1 MRILLL
7 ADNRVGLH
15 VTRHLADLGEDV
27 IGLYLHPD
35 NRQNLGSEIAE
46 ASGLSSSQI
55 WVASSGWSEQQLAMV
70 RDLNPDL
77 VLVVFWSFL
86 LPSEFLRIPTL
97 GCINFHLSYLPY
109 NRGKKPNVWPIL
121 DGTPAGVSLHMID
134 EGIDSGPIVA
144 RQEVEVE
151 PSDTAETLYRR
162 LVIEIEDLFER
173 TWPSIRGGQID
184 PIDQEPASGT
194 FHFDQEMADYEVIEL
209 DKMYRASD
217 LINLLRARTFRPHPA
232 AYFSHK
238 GRRVYVRVDLDMVG
252 SEESADQEGDF
263 E

>member
-27 IGLYLHPD
+27 IGLCLHPD
-35 NRQNLGSEIAE
+35 DCQNLGPEIVE
-46 ASGLSSSQI
+46 ASGLAPSQI
-55 WVASSGWSEQQLAMV
+55 WVASSEWSEQQLSMV
-70 RDLNPDL
+70 RDLKPDL

-86 LPSEFLRIPTL
+86 LPPEFLRIPTA

-151 PSDTAETLYRR
+151 PYDTAETLYRR
-162 LVIEIEDLFER
+162 LVIEVEDLFER
-173 TWPSIRGGQID
+173 TWPSIRDGQLDLIA
-184 PIDQEPASGT
+184 QEPGAGT
-194 FHFDQEMADYEVIEL
+194 FHLDQEMADYEVIKL
-209 DKMYRASD
+209 DQMYRASD
-217 LINLLRARTFRPHPA
+217 LINLLRARTFQPHPA
-232 AYFSHK
+232 AYFSHE
-238 GRRVYVRVDLDMVG
+238 GHRVYVRVDLDMISG
-252 SEESADQEGDF
+252 EEGADQGGDF